1 VPENVGTAPKGCP
14 ENSVC
19 AERRSES
26 RNPRIES
33 GLRSSVRL
41 DLEQSIEIYGIVATA
56 VGPDDEDVPSIGE
69 QRPSLG
75 DRDDD
80 TQARRHRDPLFLRSV
95 YKESHD
101 DAFARESLWRA
112 VATSIPK
119 EVRADEPAAVS
130 FASIR

>member
-1 VPENVGTAPKGCP
+1 VPENVGTSPKGCL

-19 AERRSES
+19 TERRSES
-26 RNPRIES
+26 PNPRIES
-33 GLRSSVRL
+33 GLRSSLRL

-80 TQARRHRDPLFLRSV
+80 TR
-95 YKESHD
+95 
-101 DAFARESLWRA
+101 RA
-112 VATSIPK
+112 VTVTLS
-119 EVRADEPAAVS
+119 S
-130 FASIR
+130 FEACTKKVTTTPLRGDPRGAL